1 MKKRVSKEIRRK
13 NKDLRNAE
21 AIIDGRQEIHAHKAI
36 RHL

>member
-1 MKKRVSKEIRRK
+1 MKEE

-21 AIIDGRQEIHAHKAI
+21 AITDGGQEIHAHKAI